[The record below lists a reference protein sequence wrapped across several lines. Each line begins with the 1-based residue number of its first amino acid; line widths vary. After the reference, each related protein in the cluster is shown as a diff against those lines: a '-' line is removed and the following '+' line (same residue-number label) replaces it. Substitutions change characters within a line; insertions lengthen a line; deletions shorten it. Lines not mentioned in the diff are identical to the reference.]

1 MKVIFDEFLPLSW
14 RWSGGE
20 GEEEGDESPGSK
32 EEVAHGRPQVA
43 ALKLVMAVCSA
54 GRNLTSQLVRM
65 IIKGKYSMLAKSRL
79 PYSGKNIALIL
90 AKVLSCSQA
99 LPINGIFLTFHTKN

>member
-14 RWSGGE
+14 SWSGGE
-20 GEEEGDESPGSK
+20 DEESLGSK
-32 EEVAHGRPQVA
+32 DEVAHGRPQVT

-65 IIKGKYSMLAKSRL
+65 
-79 PYSGKNIALIL
+79 
-90 AKVLSCSQA
+90 
-99 LPINGIFLTFHTKN
+99 

>member
-14 RWSGGE
+14 SWSDGGE
-20 GEEEGDESPGSK
+20 GDEDDQSSGSK

-54 GRNLTSQLVRM
+54 GRNLTSQLVRIM
-65 IIKGKYSMLAKSRL
+65 SFVPRLSHSM
-79 PYSGKNIALIL
+79 
-90 AKVLSCSQA
+90 
-99 LPINGIFLTFHTKN
+99 